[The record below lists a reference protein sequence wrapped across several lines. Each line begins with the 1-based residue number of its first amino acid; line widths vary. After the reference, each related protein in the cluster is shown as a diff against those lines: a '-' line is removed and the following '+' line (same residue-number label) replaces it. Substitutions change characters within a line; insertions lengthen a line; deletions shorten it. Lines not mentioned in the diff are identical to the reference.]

1 MILRNFKEAAWS
13 REKKEKKKKR
23 KEKKKAYSQTSWVDR
38 LNGIEERMLLVRD
51 GDENDPFYAGWGRR
65 SWVEVQYL

>member
-23 KEKKKAYSQTSWVDR
+23 KEE
-38 LNGIEERMLLVRD
+38 GIFTNLL
-51 GDENDPFYAGWGRR
+51 G
-65 SWVEVQYL
+65 